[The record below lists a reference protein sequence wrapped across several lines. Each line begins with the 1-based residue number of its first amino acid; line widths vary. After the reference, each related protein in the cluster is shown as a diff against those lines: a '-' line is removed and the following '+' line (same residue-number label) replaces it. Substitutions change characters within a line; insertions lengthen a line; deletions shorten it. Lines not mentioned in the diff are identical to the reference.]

1 MTDLFDLVREMLVL
15 AVVLV
20 LPLAAAALAGGVVG
34 GLVVALTGLQDQ
46 AVAGLVRAASVVLA
60 LFVTGA
66 AMQDDVRSFASNAW
80 AGLADLGRDADG

>member
-1 MTDLFDLVREMLVL
+1 
-15 AVVLV
+15 
-20 LPLAAAALAGGVVG
+20 
-34 GLVVALTGLQDQ
+34 
-46 AVAGLVRAASVVLA
+46 VLA